1 MEHSRRSVL
10 GTMALVATA
19 GCLGAGVPSEPEE
32 TTTTTPSTGTP
43 EKETATTTELAPL
56 TVSEVTVTP
65 AVVAR
70 DSPDTIDVSGDADE
84 QFVIVQLS
92 ADGTPAPGT
101 ADLALETDSQS
112 FDVRTGIGGMAGEL
126 WDFGEPYDEGSAG
139 WVAFVLPNPHE
150 TAAATF
156 TWPGGSFE
164 LSAAARSALGRPP
177 TSFQVRE
184 VSVPEAVGIEA
195 DADLAVTVENTGEVD
210 GTWIGAVNRSGPSVV
225 HIPETSISLDVP
237 AGETATWEYT
247 NTPDDRIGSEPG
259 TMSFELRWRG
269 DSLTRSVEVIEDD

>member
-1 MEHSRRSVL
+1 MEHSRRFVL
-10 GTMALVATA
+10 GTVALVASA
-19 GCLGAGVPSEPEE
+19 GCLGTGDPGDSEE

-43 EKETATTTELAPL
+43 ETETATTTDLAPL

-84 QFVIVQLS
+84 QFVIVELS

-101 ADLALETDSQS
+101 ADLALETDGRT
-112 FDVRTGIGGMAGEL
+112 FDVRSGVGGMAGEL
-126 WDFGEPYDEGSAG
+126 WDFGEPYGGSSSG

-150 TAAATF
+150 TTSATLS
-156 TWPGGSFE
+156 WPGGSFE

-184 VSVPEAVGIEA
+184 FSVPETIRIDE
-195 DADLAVTVENTGEVD
+195 DATLAVTVENTSEVD
-210 GTWIGAVNRSGPSVV
+210 GTWVGAVNRSGPSVAY
-225 HIPETSISLDVP
+225 IPETSISLDVP

-247 NTPDDRIGSEPG
+247 NTPDDRIGSETG
-259 TMSFELRWRG
+259 TMSFEVRWRG
-269 DSLTRSVEVIEDD
+269 DSLSRSVEVIEND